1 MSRFTVRNGKGNPN
15 IIFYKLSLA
24 FGRNTVI
31 GFKVSDKTPNA
42 AY

>member
-1 MSRFTVRNGKGNPN
+1 MNRYTVRSSKGNPN
-15 IIFYKLSLA
+15 IIFYKLSLT

-31 GFKVSDKTPNA
+31 SFKVSDKTPNT